1 MRVLDAIE
9 DEDERVLVQREQSRD
24 IRLIQLP
31 DGFIEVRVAGRSSI
45 GPSHGLAAGQ
55 PAAGVEGFGDLDGVE
70 RRAFP
75 ELVAADPEGQAIV
88 EKRVL
93 T

>member
-1 MRVLDAIE
+1 MRILDAIE
-9 DEDERVLVQREQSRD
+9 DEDERVLMQCEQGRD

-31 DGFIEVRVAGRSSI
+31 DGFIEVRVAGRSII

-55 PAAGVEGFGDLDGVE
+55 PAAGVEGFSNLNGVE
-70 RRAFP
+70 RSAFP

-88 EKRVL
+88 EKRIL